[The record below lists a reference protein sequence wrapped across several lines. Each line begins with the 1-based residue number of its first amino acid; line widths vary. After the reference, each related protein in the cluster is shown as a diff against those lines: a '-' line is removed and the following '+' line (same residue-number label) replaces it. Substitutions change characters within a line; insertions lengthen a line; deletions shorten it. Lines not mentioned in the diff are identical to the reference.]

1 MVFIENRVK
10 GVNYDNRRK
19 FMNKLEIKKEIV
31 DNIFTE
37 ISHLIS
43 ETKIKV
49 QINMNSEMVL
59 LYWHI
64 GQHIRNEI
72 LDKNESNY
80 GEEVIEKLSKKLSQE
95 YGRGYSRSNLFNM
108 IKFYDKFR
116 EEAIVQTLSG
126 QLSWS
131 HFNEIIK
138 IEDTLKMK
146 FYITMTINERWSV
159 RTLKE
164 RTDSMLF
171 ERTALSK
178 KPESTIES
186 DLKSLSDENKMS
198 LELFLRDPYVLDFL
212 EMRDTYS
219 EKDLESAILIE
230 LESFI
235 LEFGSDFAFVGR
247 QRRITVGNKDYYID
261 LLFYHRKLRRLVL
274 IELKLG
280 AFKAEHKG
288 QVELYLRWLDK
299 NERNE
304 GEESPIGIILCA
316 EKSNET
322 VELLELDQSGIHVA
336 QYLTQIPPKEV
347 FEEKLYKAIER
358 AKSKL
363 IQE

>member
-1 MVFIENRVK
+1 MNKIVIKEEFIE
-10 GVNYDNRRK
+10 
-19 FMNKLEIKKEIV
+19 
-31 DNIFTE
+31 NIFTE
-37 ISHLIS
+37 ISLIIS

-49 QINMNSEMVL
+49 QTSLNSEMVL
-59 LYWHI
+59 LYWNVGRHV
-64 GQHIRNEI
+64 RNEI
-72 LDKNESNY
+72 LDKNESHY
-80 GEEVIEKLSKKLSQE
+80 GEEVVKNLSKKLLHK

-108 IKFYDKFR
+108 INFYDRFR
-116 EEAIVQTLSG
+116 EEKIIQTLSG

-131 HFNEIIK
+131 HIIEIIK
-138 IEDTLKMK
+138 IEDNLKMR
-146 FYITMTINERWSV
+146 FYIPMTINERWSV

-164 RTDSMLF
+164 RIDSMLY

-178 KPESTIES
+178 KPESTIEN
-186 DLKSLSDENKMS
+186 DLKLLSDESKMS
-198 LELFLRDPYVLDFL
+198 LDLFLRDPYVLDFL
-212 EMRDTYS
+212 EMKDTYN
-219 EKDLESAILIE
+219 EKDLENAILIE

-235 LEFGSDFAFVGR
+235 LEFGRDFAFVGR
-247 QRRITVGNKDYYID
+247 QVRITVGNRDYYID

-280 AFKAEHKG
+280 EFKPEHKG

-322 VELLELDQSGIHVA
+322 VELLELGQSGIHVA

-363 IQE
+363 SHE